1 MTFPFTAIN
10 TATTST
16 GSANAGEV
24 PLLNASGV
32 LDPTLLN
39 TTQTTTGATDAAK
52 IPQLNASGVLDVSL
66 FKGVTTSAGAA
77 NAGDVPVLNASGQID
92 SSFLAAVTGGG
103 GANPYLD
110 VGGWRFLF
118 GTGTIPG
125 QSGTRTASATITFPT
140 VNGGAPFSSAPTVL
154 GQCNTNLDPG
164 ARNDNPVLIV
174 QNPTTTNFFVNIN
187 SNDANDSQTFP
198 TVTVTYLAIGPHP

>member
-1 MTFPFTAIN
+1 MTAPFTAIN
-10 TATTST
+10 TATAST
-16 GSANAGEV
+16 GASNAGDV
-24 PLLNASGV
+24 PMLNASGI

-39 TTQTTTGATDAAK
+39 ATKTTAGSAEANK
-52 IPQLNASGVLDVSL
+52 IPQLNSLGVLDQTL
-66 FKGVTTSAGAA
+66 FKGVPNSSGSAE
-77 NAGDVPVLNASGQID
+77 AGCVPILNASGQLD
-92 SSFLAAVTGGG
+92 PSFLAAVTGGG
-103 GANPYLD
+103 GASPYLD

-140 VNGGAPFSSAPTVL
+140 VNGGAPFSTAPTVL
-154 GQCNTNLDPG
+154 GQCNTNLGTG

-187 SNDANDSQTFP
+187 SNDANDSMTFP